1 VHVLTFVGI
10 DAEPIDPMQGSVV
23 AAHLAKP
30 LSRFRDYLKVKPAPP
45 TPSAL
50 SPTPARSN
58 H

>member
-1 VHVLTFVGI
+1 MHAPIFVGI
-10 DAEPIDPMQGSVV
+10 DAEPIDLMQGTVV
-23 AAHLAKP
+23 ADHLAKP
-30 LSRFRDYLKVKPAPP
+30 LSRFRDHLKVKPAPP